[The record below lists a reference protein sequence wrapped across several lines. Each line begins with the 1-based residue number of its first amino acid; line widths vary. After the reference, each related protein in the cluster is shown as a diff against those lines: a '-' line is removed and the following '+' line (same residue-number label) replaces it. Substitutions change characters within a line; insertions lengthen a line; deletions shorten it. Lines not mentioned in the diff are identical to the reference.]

1 MLKEVKHLVDM
12 GVSVIP
18 LHEKSKRPIGDD
30 WSNKPTLTEGQLEA
44 KFRNGM
50 NLGVRPGEWSKIGN
64 LYLHV
69 IDVDIRVPEL
79 ADEAFA
85 ALDDLFEGYD
95 VRSFPTIASGSGGAS
110 RHIWFGCSEPFRK
123 KSLAKSG
130 ERFVG
135 EDGHKH
141 WTWEIDLFGTNTQ
154 LVIPP
159 SIHETGYPYHWTKPL
174 KRPEDL
180 PRVSVRDIVRLLPEE
195 TEPSETDRV
204 GLTIDEA
211 AAYVKKFAVDPDT
224 WCEDHDNWKRVGMA
238 LAHEFKGTDDEKAA
252 FRVWCDFARDSE
264 KFKLGEH
271 KFQWDTFGRRADRPV
286 TMRTIIQQSNMYL
299 HEEEKEV
306 NRAAFADIEPPI
318 TATADDFD
326 DEEPPITAS
335 ADDFDDLDAPVPK
348 IGEILIREEGD
359 FVRLGDDRIPAH
371 LLRIPGALQGVV
383 DYYNATAL
391 KPQPQFAVQTA
402 IAFGAVV
409 LSRHH
414 RTDWHNYT
422 NLYLLN
428 LADTGAGKEH
438 SKTVGEEL
446 LTECGLSDLIG
457 PKGYTSES
465 GLITT
470 LSVKPRHISYSDE
483 FGRYLQAARTGGD
496 ANSSTAETAVMEVFG
511 RQKGT
516 LVGKGFAGNKM
527 SAEEINAMQKTVVR
541 PAITL
546 VGMST
551 PKAFFDALQ
560 GADLS
565 SGYLNRLLI
574 VQSPIGDQRRRED
587 APNAKIPAKVKEW
600 AKYHAWRHGG
610 NEDDGLLMRTNPAHV
625 PPPPIVVPFAKCAQE
640 IKSETQDEVLRLK
653 AKLRPEGL
661 NDVLQRTEE
670 ITWRV
675 ALIVALSCDSDK
687 VRYEHFKWAKDYV
700 FFYHLRMVDMFRENI
715 GKTEFEEIAQALAK
729 LIKRS
734 GEKGMTMHEI
744 GKKSRPFEKLDSRG
758 QKEVLH
764 RLTTFHEVKFA
775 KIPTKGRSR
784 EAYIYVG
791 R

>member
-12 GVSVIP
+12 GVSVIR
-18 LHEKSKRPIGDD
+18 LHPRQKRPVGNN
-30 WSNKPTLTEGQLEA
+30 WSEQPFLSFKQMEAAYQEGE
-44 KFRNGM
+44 

-69 IDVDIRVPEL
+69 LDVDIRVPEL

-95 VRSFPTIASGSGGAS
+95 LASFPSIASGSGGAS
-110 RHIWFGCSEPFRK
+110 RHIWFGCAEPFRK
-123 KSLAKSG
+123 KPLANSG
-130 ERFVG
+130 EKFLG
-135 EDGHKH
+135 EDGHNH
-141 WTWEIDLFGTNTQ
+141 YTWEIDLFGTNTQ

-159 SIHETGYPYHWTKPL
+159 SIHPKTGKPYRWEIPL
-174 KRPEDL
+174 ECPEDL
-180 PRVSVRDIVRLLPEE
+180 PRVGVRDIVRLLPQES
-195 TEPSETDRV
+195 EPGETDRV
-204 GLTIDEA
+204 NLTIGEA
-211 AAYVKKFAVDPDT
+211 REYVNKLKAADPAEWHEHHDGWKK
-224 WCEDHDNWKRVGMA
+224 VGMA
-238 LAHEFKGTDDEKAA
+238 LHHEFEGSDEGLEL
-252 FRVWCDFARDSE
+252 WCEFARGSKKFNRSE
-264 KFKLGEH
+264 HE
-271 KFQWDTFGRRADRPV
+271 FQWRHFGRRADRPV
-286 TMRTIIQQSNMYL
+286 TMRTIIQQANMYL

-306 NRAAFADIEPPI
+306 NRAAFEDIEPPI

-326 DEEPPITAS
+326 DEEPPITAT
-335 ADDFDDLDAPVPK
+335 ADDFDDSDASEPK
-348 IGEILIREEGD
+348 IGEVLIRDEGD

-371 LLRIPGALQGVV
+371 LLRIPGVLQGVV
-383 DYYNATAL
+383 NYYNATAL

-402 IAFGAVV
+402 LAFGAVV
-409 LSRHH
+409 LSRYH
-414 RTDWHNYT
+414 RTDWDNYT

-438 SKTVGEEL
+438 TKTVGEEL

-527 SAEEINAMQKTVVR
+527 SVEEINAMQKVIVR

-565 SGYLNRLLI
+565 SGYLNRFLI
-574 VQSPIGDQRRRED
+574 VQSPIGDQRRRSD
-587 APNAKIPAKVKEW
+587 APNAKIPQKVKDW

-610 NEDDGLLMRTNPAHV
+610 NDDDNLLMRTNPAHV
-625 PPPPIVVPFAKCAQE
+625 PPPLVIPFAKCTRE
-640 IKSETQDEVLRLK
+640 IIDETQDEVLRLK
-653 AKLRPEGL
+653 AKLKPEGL

-715 GKTEFEEIAQALAK
+715 GKTEFEEIAQALTK
-729 LIKRS
+729 LIRRS
-734 GEKGMTMHEI
+734 GENGLTLHEL
-744 GKKSRPFEKLDSRG
+744 GRKSRQFEKLDKRSRE
-758 QKEVLH
+758 EVLN

-784 EAYIYVG
+784 EAYIYIG

>member
-1 MLKEVKHLVDM
+1 VLEEVKHLVDM
-12 GVSVIP
+12 GVSVIR
-18 LHEKSKRPIGDD
+18 LHPRQKRPIGNN
-30 WSNKPTLTEGQLEA
+30 WSEQPFLSFKQLEA
-44 KFRNGM
+44 CYQDGE
-50 NLGVRPGEWSKIGN
+50 NLGVRPGEWSKIGK
-64 LYLHV
+64 LYLQV
-69 IDVDIRVPEL
+69 LDVDIRVPEL

-85 ALDDLFEGYD
+85 ALDDLFDGYD
-95 VRSFPTIASGSGGAS
+95 VRSFPSIASGSGGES
-110 RHIWFGCSEPFRK
+110 RHIWFGCSEPFGTK
-123 KSLAKSG
+123 NLANSG
-130 ERFVG
+130 EQFVD
-135 EDGHKH
+135 EAGHKH
-141 WTWEIDLFGTNTQ
+141 YTWEIDLFGTGRQ
-154 LVIPP
+154 LAIPP
-159 SIHETGYPYHWTKPL
+159 SIHPKTGKPYRWIVPL
-174 KRPEDL
+174 ERPEDL
-180 PRVSVRDIVRLLPEE
+180 PRVSVQDIVRLLPQES
-195 TEPSETDRV
+195 EPSETDKI
-204 GLTIDEA
+204 GLTIEEA
-211 AAYVKKFAVDPDT
+211 DAYVQKLKAADPEE
-224 WCEDHDNWKRVGMA
+224 WHEHHDGWKRVGMA
-238 LAHEFKGTDDEKAA
+238 LHHEFEGSKAA
-252 FRVWCDFARDSE
+252 LEVWCDFARGSK
-264 KFKLGEH
+264 KFKRSEH
-271 KFQWDTFGRRADRPV
+271 EFQWKSFGRRADRPV
-286 TMRTIIQQSNMYL
+286 TMRTIIQQANMYL

-306 NRAAFADIEPPI
+306 NRAAFDDIEPESDVSPDDFEDLEPPI

-326 DEEPPITAS
+326 DSEVPE
-335 ADDFDDLDAPVPK
+335 PK
-348 IGEILIREEGD
+348 IGEVLIRDEGD

-409 LSRHH
+409 LSRYH

-422 NLYLLN
+422 NIYLLN

-438 SKTVGEEL
+438 TKTVGEEL

-527 SAEEINAMQKTVVR
+527 TTEEINAMQKAIVR

-560 GADLS
+560 GVDLT
-565 SGYLNRLLI
+565 SGYLNRFLI

-587 APNAKIPAKVKEW
+587 APNAKIPTKVKEW

-610 NEDDGLLMRTNPAHV
+610 TDDDDLLMRTNPSFV
-625 PPPPIVVPFAKCAQE
+625 PPPIVVPFAKCTRE
-640 IKSETQDEVLRLK
+640 IISETQDEVLRLK

-670 ITWRV
+670 ITWRL
-675 ALIVALSCDSDK
+675 ALIVALSCYSDK

-700 FFYHLRMVDMFRENI
+700 FFYHLRMVEMFRENI
-715 GKTEFEEIAQALAK
+715 GKTEFEEIAQNLTK

-734 GEKGMTMHEI
+734 GEKGLTLHEL
-744 GKKSRPFEKLDSRG
+744 GKKSRSFEKLDSRG